1 MKKEKIMNSRS
12 LITRTV
18 IVFAG
23 LAAAGI
29 IMAVS
34 AQLVVDNFQRTVMVA
49 SGSALFGASLSFF
62 LIRLFSLTEK

>member
-49 SGSALFGASLSFF
+49 LGSALFGASLSFF